1 MLRIEMM
8 TIFLNLTVFEVNLSF
23 AEAVFFSNL
32 GGASWMRS
40 TWYSSGLCYW
50 KASWP
55 LGATTPVTGR
65 VEDWWKVGCVCVCVF
80 FLLQYSVLTSNNLM
94 IANGHF
100 QHLLLPICQSFSVDL
115 FRIWLA
121 EMKKVCLISLP
132 PAPRSQTQG
141 APKKLMIFCILS
153 GGGWT
158 NGSIITL
165 DFECS
170 RSFRSGTSYLW
181 CWWSGDSHFPTRP
194 ECLAF
199 CAGKTSEDNPK
210 KKGNSV
216 WFEEQTVLYHF
227 LGMFWN
233 PINDGIFLILSTS
246 TGWLA
251 CLVSTGWGF
260 VDL

>member
-1 MLRIEMM
+1 MNAFDV
-8 TIFLNLTVFEVNLSF
+8 IFQWSLLLESIV
-23 AEAVFFSNL
+23 AL
-32 GGASWMRS
+32 GCNNSCHRQS
-40 TWYSSGLCYW
+40 RRLV
-50 KASWP
+50 K
-55 LGATTPVTGR
+55 GR
-65 VEDWWKVGCVCVCVF
+65 LCVCVF

-170 RSFRSGTSYLW
+170 RSFRSGTSYL
-181 CWWSGDSHFPTRP
+181 
-194 ECLAF
+194 
-199 CAGKTSEDNPK
+199 
-210 KKGNSV
+210 
-216 WFEEQTVLYHF
+216 
-227 LGMFWN
+227 
-233 PINDGIFLILSTS
+233 
-246 TGWLA
+246 
-251 CLVSTGWGF
+251 
-260 VDL
+260 